1 MNSMTHALLL
11 PKYAPIHE
19 TKFEITCSYT
29 FCKKENCWTSE
40 KGFVPDINVII
51 KTVFKNMLILIQ
63 NHNQI
68 SSSSK
73 LLYLSLRF

>member
-19 TKFEITCSYT
+19 TNVEITCSYRYT

-40 KGFVPDINVII
+40 KGFVHDINVII

-73 LLYLSLRF
+73 DL